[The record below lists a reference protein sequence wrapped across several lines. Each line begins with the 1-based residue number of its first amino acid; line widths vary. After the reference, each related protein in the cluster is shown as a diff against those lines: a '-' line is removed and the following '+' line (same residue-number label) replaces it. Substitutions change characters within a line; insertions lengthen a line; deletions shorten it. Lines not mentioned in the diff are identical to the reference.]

1 MSNYNYFF
9 KKTNPFIKEQYV
21 LSTLKEI
28 KNLSDTNKDVNS
40 WYSSMKA
47 WKELHKI
54 YNPRKFYMYCQW
66 KVEGDTSFCLSN
78 LLNARKDG
86 SIIYPT
92 LEEMKEA
99 FLVIYKLKY
108 NPKDIIHYLKRV
120 KIEDDESIVKFSN
133 RYEFLYN
140 KLPDKYAKKIT
151 TIDFMKSI
159 DSRSEFWSL
168 LYTFENENPIRRTI
182 ETIRNHMKG
191 LIEFSYENLC
201 SKSVENTGDAKLKE
215 ELNRGY
221 ILDRTDKLFYFSSF
235 NQEEKEKEDKI
246 YIEIN
251 KVYFDLIE
259 DKNDTI
265 KGNASEE
272 ITKENTKIE
281 NKTTKETMKKNT
293 KIENKKTKETMEERA
308 KIENSQ
314 IKKGKVEDHERR
326 LNNLNSDNYIH
337 KACDQVQK
345 QVIKMQDRNELNDKK
360 LDSPKRPNLKLKTR
374 KSNKR
379 EAEKKLI
386 NYKPSNYD
394 SNLKSIKLMEDFKKN
409 SVNYLQSILKKISYS
424 SITEFKGECFSRY
437 QLNLL

>member
-1 MSNYNYFF
+1 
-9 KKTNPFIKEQYV
+9 
-21 LSTLKEI
+21 
-28 KNLSDTNKDVNS
+28 
-40 WYSSMKA
+40 MKA

-151 TIDFMKSI
+151 TIDFMRSI

-168 LYTFENENPIRRTI
+168 LYTFEKENPIRRTI

-272 ITKENTKIE
+272 
-281 NKTTKETMKKNT
+281 TTKKNT
-293 KIENKKTKETMEERA
+293 KIGNKTAKETMEERA

-314 IKKGKVEDHERR
+314 IKEGKVEDHERR
-326 LNNLNSDNYIH
+326 LNNLNSDNYSH
-337 KACDQVQK
+337 KTCDQVQK
-345 QVIKMQDRNELNDKK
+345 QVIKMQARNKLNDKK

-379 EAEKKLI
+379 EVEKKLI
-386 NYKPSNYD
+386 NYKPSIYD
-394 SNLKSIKLMEDFKKN
+394 SNLKSIKLIEEFKKN

-424 SITEFKGECFSRY
+424 SITEFKGNVF
-437 QLNLL
+437 QDIN